1 MTGATGMAAAAA
13 RRFGA
18 EGAAV
23 YVVSDDDSDCTVL
36 VDVITAVGGRAA
48 FSVADLRDQD
58 AADAAVAACVG
69 RFGRLDGVFAVAG
82 GSARL
87 HGDGPVHEASL
98 EGFQAALEMN
108 AWPTFTVG
116 RGAVREMMRQQP
128 TEAGSRGSILLMSS
142 MLATRPSPELFGT
155 HGYAAAKGAIE
166 SLARTMASTYATH
179 RIRVN
184 AMAPGLVAT
193 PMSIRAQEDE
203 RTMEYIA
210 RRQPLSAGPLP
221 AGDAAAAATFL
232 LSDESRYITGQI
244 LAFDGGWSVTE
255 ATP

>member
-1 MTGATGMAAAAA
+1 MAAAAA
-13 RRFGA
+13 RRFGL

-23 YVVSDDDSDCTVL
+23 FVVSDDEGDCTSL
-36 VDVITAVGGRAA
+36 VDVIAAVGGRAA
-48 FSVADLRDQD
+48 FSVGDLRREQ
-58 AADAAVAACVG
+58 AADSAVAACVA
-69 RFGRLDGVFAVAG
+69 RFGRVDGVFAVAG

-87 HGDGPVHEASL
+87 RGDGPVDEASL
-98 EGFQAALEMN
+98 DGFQAALEVN
-108 AWPTFTVG
+108 TWPTFTAG
-116 RGAVREMMRQQP
+116 RAAVRAMMSQEP
-128 TEAGSRGSILLMSS
+128 NGAGSRGSILLMSS
-142 MLATRPSPELFGT
+142 VLATRPSPDLFGT

-166 SLARTMASTYATH
+166 SLARTMASTYASH

-193 PMSIRAQEDE
+193 PMSTRAQEDE
-203 RTMEYIA
+203 RTMQYVA

-221 AGDAAAAATFL
+221 AGDAAAAATFF

-244 LAFDGGWSVTE
+244 LAYDGGWSVTE